1 MNNNMALD
9 LRSKGRMNVA
19 VMFSGG
25 KDSCYAIRHCIDNGW
40 DVTLIAV
47 KPVSDEA
54 YLWHYATVE
63 HTKLQAEAMQLPLI
77 YVNCNE
83 IGPQKEAQC
92 LETTLANLSVDA
104 LVLGGV
110 GLQRTQIREIG
121 AVARRHGI
129 DVLVPH
135 QNYTSEQLLKK
146 ELQEME
152 IVITEVAAAGL
163 GKEWLGK
170 KINGNLEELKA
181 LSERFGFDLLG
192 EGGSYNTFVTDA
204 PYFKKKIQF
213 SNAQIR
219 WDEKTRSG
227 HIVADAMLVNKE
239 NFVLVSQ
246 TGA

>member
-1 MNNNMALD
+1 
-9 LRSKGRMNVA
+9 MNVA

-25 KDSCYAIRHCIDNGW
+25 KDSCYAIKHCLDNGW
-40 DVTLIAV
+40 NIEALIAV

-63 HTKLQAEAMQLPLI
+63 LTRLQAEAMQLPLI
-77 YVNCNE
+77 LIKCGD
-83 IGPQKEAQC
+83 IGPEKEALC

-110 GLQRTQIREIG
+110 GLQKTQIREISN
-121 AVARRHGI
+121 VAEKYGI
-129 DVLVPH
+129 KVMVPH
-135 QNYTSEQLLKK
+135 ENYTSEELLKK

-163 GKEWLGK
+163 GSEWLGK
-170 KINGNLEELKA
+170 KINDNFEELKK
-181 LSERFGFDLLG
+181 LSEKFGFDLLG

-204 PYFKKKIQF
+204 PHFRKRIVFLDKKI
-213 SNAQIR
+213 N

-227 HIVADAMLVNKE
+227 HVVVEAALVPKAMA
-239 NFVLVSQ
+239 VSSV
-246 TGA
+246 